1 MGLVGLL
8 SDMLADRK
16 VRRLLRTATPATL
29 DTLPE
34 NMFACVNGTVDMLHT
49 RALEAPLSGRLCA
62 YYSIVILARYRG
74 TAEELGSEQEGIPF
88 VLRDGDSVAIID
100 PAHATISSGFDHK
113 IDLPSSDV
121 ADERQRALMVRHPRT
136 RWAPGELLF
145 REAVLAVGERIAVY
159 GAAMREPVPD
169 AALDTAEHGY
179 RDGGATRLRFTG
191 TARFPLVLSDDPKSV
206 R

>member
-1 MGLVGLL
+1 MGLLGLL
-8 SDMLADRK
+8 GDMLADRK
-16 VRRLLRTATPATL
+16 VRRLLRTAPAATL
-29 DTLPE
+29 DALPE
-34 NMFACVNGTVDMLHT
+34 NTFACVTGAVDTLDT

-88 VLRDGDSVAIID
+88 MLRDGAASAIID
-100 PAHATISSGFDHK
+100 PAHAVISSGFDHK

-121 ADERQRALMVRHPRT
+121 ADERQRTLMLRHPRT

-145 REAVLAVGERIAVY
+145 REAVLALGERIAVY
-159 GAAMREPVPD
+159 GAAIREPIPD
-169 AALDTAEHGY
+169 ADGEQGY

>member
-16 VRRLLRTATPATL
+16 VRRLLRTAPAATL
-29 DTLPE
+29 DTLAE
-34 NMFACVNGTVDMLHT
+34 NTFARVTGTVDMLDA

-62 YYSIVILARYRG
+62 YYSIVILARYRS
-74 TAEELGSEQEGIPF
+74 TAEELGNEQEGIPF
-88 VLRDGDSVAIID
+88 VLRDGAAAAIID
-100 PAHATISSGFDHK
+100 PAHAVISSGFDHK
-113 IDLPSSDV
+113 IDIPSTDV
-121 ADERQRALMVRHPRT
+121 ADERQRAVMARHSRT

-145 REAVLAVGERIAVY
+145 REAILGLGERIAVY
-159 GAAMREPVPD
+159 GAAVREPIPE
-169 AALDTAEHGY
+169 TAGERGY
-179 RDGGATRLRFTG
+179 REGGATRLRFTG

>member
-1 MGLVGLL
+1 MGLLGLL
-8 SDMLADRK
+8 GDMLADRK
-16 VRRLLRTATPATL
+16 VRRLLRTAPAATL
-29 DTLPE
+29 DALAE
-34 NMFACVNGTVDMLHT
+34 NTFACVTGTVDMLDA

-88 VLRDGDSVAIID
+88 TLRDGTATAIID

-113 IDLPSSDV
+113 VDLPSSDV
-121 ADERQRALMVRHPRT
+121 ADERQRALMVRHART

-145 REAVLAVGERIAVY
+145 REAILGVGERIAVY
-159 GAAMREPVPD
+159 GAAMREPIP
-169 AALDTAEHGY
+169 ESGGEQGY
-179 RDGGATRLRFTG
+179 RDGGATQLRFTG